1 MSYSEYGRGGGGR
14 VGGAIGRG
22 TGGGRGGRGRGRGG
36 GGGPPAGLSGKQ
48 IGLYYAKRGKERKIA
63 RERNEVSEEILR

>member
-14 VGGAIGRG
+14 GGGARGRG
-22 TGGGRGGRGRGRGG
+22 TGGGRGGRGRGRG

>member
-14 VGGAIGRG
+14 GGGARGRG
-22 TGGGRGGRGRGRGG
+22 TGGGRGGRGRGR

-48 IGLYYAKRGKERKIA
+48 IGLYYAKQGKERKIA
-63 RERNEVSEEILR
+63 RERNEVSEEILK